1 MREWAV
7 LLAVICLASSAWGQ
21 EERPL
26 RTDNAE
32 LVGIGVIQTGFGVEF
47 LHKARYSLSRLE
59 GDLMRFGVTEMRIGV
74 GEYAEFQISGV
85 FRDFLS
91 VTQRTPP
98 VIPST
103 FAGDTTSDF
112 GDLILGVKLRLVPE
126 RGQNPAVSFKF
137 AVQLPNASNESGLGT
152 DESEFYSS
160 ALVSKHLGRLQ
171 LLGNVGLA
179 ILGSP
184 VQPNSQADQL
194 TYGCGVLLSV
204 HPKLELVG
212 EVHGRRGPPR
222 VGNENLS
229 QVQLGAR
236 FRAAGM
242 RWDVAGLAGLE
253 HFSPGSGLMVG
264 VTFEFQAFHRKRTP
278 TTIRQ
283 EKGKLPETEN
293 RSDR

>member
-1 MREWAV
+1 MRKWA
-7 LLAVICLASSAWGQ
+7 LLLMAVGIASSAWGQ

-32 LVGIGVIQTGFGVEF
+32 LVGLGNVQTSFGVEF
-47 LHKARYSLSRLE
+47 LHKARYSLSGLE
-59 GDLMRFGVTEMRIGV
+59 GDLMRFGVTEVRIGV

-91 VTQRTPP
+91 VTQRTTP
-98 VIPST
+98 VIPPT

-112 GDLILGVKLRLVPE
+112 GDLILGGKLKLAPE
-126 RGQNPAVSFKF
+126 RGRVPAISFKF

-152 DESEFYSS
+152 DETEFYSS
-160 ALVSKHLGRLQ
+160 VLVSKHFRRLH
-171 LLGNVGLA
+171 LLGNVGLG

-184 VQPNSQADQL
+184 VVPNSQADML
-194 TYGCGVLLSV
+194 TYGFAVAASV
-204 HPKLELVG
+204 HPKVELIG
-212 EVHGRRGPPR
+212 QIHGRRGPPR

-253 HFSPGSGLMVG
+253 HFSPGSGLIVG
-264 VTFEFQAFHRKRTP
+264 VTYEFQAFHKKRTP
-278 TTIRQ
+278 TTIRP
-283 EKGKLPETEN
+283 EKGKPPETEIP
-293 RSDR
+293 SDR